1 MRVVFCCMALAMA
14 SVKAVAQQWDISI
27 GGGICV
33 ARILPAGT
41 STKSTAYLHFGFMGT
56 GTYLNPE
63 LSIKLNDHAD
73 FSFSYQAAQ
82 NKVGIKLGGNT
93 TETCYD
99 YITTHTFSV
108 GYKHKFTLLKD
119 KIRLGITGK
128 GGIAYGYNTGG
139 GYGSSGGSA
148 QGQQSVYVQ
157 LQPIYDASIMPPFW
171 TPTLSAGA
179 TLGVCEGIGPTWLE
193 RVDISILATACLRD
207 IYADYAK
214 VQYKIAT
221 PSSYEEGIAQYRG
234 RPLILAFGVNYRLF
248 RVVRNS

>member
-1 MRVVFCCMALAMA
+1 MRKIICVSGGLLIACNAFG
-14 SVKAVAQQWDISI
+14 QQWDV
-27 GGGICV
+27 GLEAGLCT
-33 ARILPAGT
+33 ARILRTGT
-41 STKSTAYLHFGFMGT
+41 STRSTSYLHFGFMGV
-56 GTYLNPE
+56 GTYISPE

-82 NKVGIKLGGNT
+82 NKVGVKLGGNT
-93 TETCYD
+93 TETNYD

-108 GYKHKFTLLKD
+108 GYKHKFTLLKERV
-119 KIRLGITGK
+119 RLGITGK

-148 QGQQSVYVQ
+148 KSGQSVYVE

-179 TLGVCEGIGPTWLE
+179 TLGVSEGVGPAWLE
-193 RVDISILATACLRD
+193 RVDVSLLATACLRD

-234 RPLILAFGVNYRLF
+234 RPLILSFGVKYRLF